1 MVKKRKVEPTGKF
14 KVVMIG
20 REKFYLVKPK
30 LFKKIMKTSLN
41 MCLTANYVG
50 NLIIKTHQFF

>member
-30 LFKKIMKTSLN
+30 LFKKIMKTSAFQYKEKRRKKQIE
-41 MCLTANYVG
+41 MGRVEW
-50 NLIIKTHQFF
+50 